1 MFDRYPSRYV
11 YFSVLGQDD
20 VKLLYFSLTPEWI
33 WANDPPK
40 HTNKKKARSLM
51 WRKEFHVS
59 TKGWESV
66 FEALVRRMLTLP
78 PDFVFNNVRWKRRVN
93 FPWWRV
99 QFLGKSR
106 FQFVEGNKEKV
117 LIERIQLQR
126 TFFWNAVKLNYATR

>member
-40 HTNKKKARSLM
+40 HTNKKKARRFM

-59 TKGWESV
+59 MKGWGQSLKPWLEE
-66 FEALVRRMLTLP
+66 FWLCLLTLCSIMWDGREGSIFP
-78 PDFVFNNVRWKRRVN
+78 GEECN
-93 FPWWRV
+93 FW
-99 QFLGKSR
+99 GKST

-126 TFFWNAVKLNYATR
+126 TFFWNAMKLNYATR